1 MTSTPWYLG
10 YGQRQALALLIL
22 ACGLATSGLAC
33 RATPALADD
42 APAALLPPEGGLAV
56 FSSVREVAVERAD
69 GLSPWSASLE
79 LTTPGTYHLH
89 GRALFDL
96 AAPQAVPFYRLTK
109 PIRAYG
115 RLNGQQ
121 LPLPLPG
128 LWYEAIPAIPATLF
142 RQGRNVLEL
151 EWPEEV
157 TAAHLAKQG
166 RLAIALA
173 ATLGVE
179 PALGIESGPVL
190 GQAGSDHA
198 TLACRTS
205 RPALVELVISGQ
217 RLRSGPGHHH
227 AFRIGGLLPDTV
239 YPYALTATDPTDG
252 SQVACPEQA
261 LRTFPAGPAAYRFVV
276 FGDTQANPGPWRQ
289 IALAALAE
297 RPLFSVFVGDLTDNG
312 LESERWNREFFTP
325 AAELLA
331 TVPSYVVLGN
341 HEYGSPLVPRLF
353 PAPDGRTN
361 WQQRIGPLTLIG
373 IDGGAR
379 GGSAWSE
386 PGPERTWLEDTLA
399 ARGGLRFLVTHYPP
413 LSSGHHYRRS
423 LTAPPGD
430 LDVPT
435 RVAREALLPLLRRA
449 GLDAVLC
456 GHEHFYQRLEPE
468 GGPSII
474 VTVAGARMGRA
485 TAEVPGI
492 KVTSER
498 WHYLLME
505 VTSEHCVM
513 TAKAVDGTVLDR
525 REWMVPN
532 VTGAGP

>member
-1 MTSTPWYLG
+1 M
-10 YGQRQALALLIL
+10 
-22 ACGLATSGLAC
+22 
-33 RATPALADD
+33 
-42 APAALLPPEGGLAV
+42 
-56 FSSVREVAVERAD
+56 
-69 GLSPWSASLE
+69 
-79 LTTPGTYHLH
+79 
-89 GRALFDL
+89 
-96 AAPQAVPFYRLTK
+96 
-109 PIRAYG
+109 
-115 RLNGQQ
+115 
-121 LPLPLPG
+121 
-128 LWYEAIPAIPATLF
+128 
-142 RQGRNVLEL
+142 
-151 EWPEEV
+151 
-157 TAAHLAKQG
+157 
-166 RLAIALA
+166 IALA

-179 PALGIESGPVL
+179 PALSIESGPVL

-217 RLRSGPGHHH
+217 RLRSGPGHLH
-227 AFRIGGLLPDTV
+227 AFRIGSLLPDTV
-239 YPYALTATDPTDG
+239 YPYTLTATDPTDG
-252 SQVACPEQA
+252 TLVACPAQT
-261 LRTFPAGPAAYRFVV
+261 LRTFPAEPAAYRFVV

-289 IALAALAE
+289 LALAALAE

-353 PAPDGRTN
+353 PAPGGRRD
-361 WQQRIGPLTLIG
+361 WQQRLGPLTLIG

-379 GGSAWSE
+379 DGSAWSE
-386 PGPERTWLEDTLA
+386 PGPERTWLEDAVA
-399 ARGGLRFLVTHYPP
+399 ARDGLRFLVTHYPP

-435 RVAREALLPLLRRA
+435 RVARETLLPLLRRV
-449 GLDAVLC
+449 GLEAVLC
-456 GHEHFYQRLEPE
+456 GHEHFYQRIEPA
-468 GGPSII
+468 GGPSVI

-485 TAEVPGI
+485 TAEIPDI
-492 KVTSER
+492 AATSER

-505 VTSEHCVM
+505 VTRERCVM

-525 REWMVPN
+525 REWLVP
-532 VTGAGP
+532 TAAGAGP